1 MNKTEF
7 IENLLNDLRTLGY
20 EFDQVEI
27 IKQND
32 TKLKGYVV
40 KSKGA
45 LRQTFYLE
53 NYYNDYLNG
62 DTVQDIS
69 SRIILGIERTKMD
82 KDEVINIFSSF
93 EDVKEFLRV
102 GLVSTE
108 LNDNF
113 LKDKPFMK
121 MGDVTVVFYV
131 CFREDEDGNIP
142 ISWITNKLKDS
153 WSINLCDL
161 YSTAIRNSMREDKA
175 VLTSI
180 QDAMFKM
187 TVGAPYQCMN
197 LLSDDVPLDPEDM
210 YVLTNKS
217 KNRGAAVILYEGVLS
232 DVADRMCVD
241 VLYIIPSSIHEVI
254 VLGGLKCSEER
265 VCTELEEMIRSINE
279 TEVLHEEILGN
290 RPLIYRRKDDR
301 ICSMSEI

>member
-40 KSKGA
+40 KSKEV

-69 SRIILGIERTKMD
+69 SRIILGIERTKMN
-82 KDEVINIFSSF
+82 KDEVINVFSSF
-93 EDVKEFLRV
+93 EDVKELLRV

-108 LNDNF
+108 LNVDF
-113 LKDKPFMK
+113 LEDKPFMK

-175 VLTSI
+175 VLMSM

-197 LLSDDVPLDPEDM
+197 LLSDDVPLDSEDM

-232 DVADRMCVD
+232 NVADRMRVD

-254 VLGGLKCSEER
+254 VLSGLKCSEKR

-279 TEVLHEEILGN
+279 TEVSHEEILGN

-301 ICSMSEI
+301 ICSMSEV

>member
-1 MNKTEF
+1 
-7 IENLLNDLRTLGY
+7 
-20 EFDQVEI
+20 
-27 IKQND
+27 
-32 TKLKGYVV
+32 
-40 KSKGA
+40 
-45 LRQTFYLE
+45 
-53 NYYNDYLNG
+53 
-62 DTVQDIS
+62 
-69 SRIILGIERTKMD
+69 
-82 KDEVINIFSSF
+82 
-93 EDVKEFLRV
+93 
-102 GLVSTE
+102 
-108 LNDNF
+108 
-113 LKDKPFMK
+113 

-175 VLTSI
+175 VLMSM

-232 DVADRMCVD
+232 NVADRMRVD

-254 VLGGLKCSEER
+254 VLSGLKCSEKR

-279 TEVLHEEILGN
+279 TEVSHEEILGN

>member
-1 MNKTEF
+1 MNKAEF
-7 IENLLNDLRTLGY
+7 IESLLNDLHTLGY

-27 IKQND
+27 TKQND

-40 KSKGA
+40 RSKEV

-69 SRIILGIERTKMD
+69 SRIILGIERTKMN
-82 KDEVINIFSSF
+82 KDEVINVFSSF
-93 EDVKEFLRV
+93 EDVKELLRV

-108 LNDNF
+108 LNVDF
-113 LKDKPFMK
+113 LEDKPFMK

-142 ISWITNKLKDS
+142 ISWITNKLKDI

-175 VLTSI
+175 VLMSM

-232 DVADRMCVD
+232 NVADRMRVD

-254 VLGGLKCSEER
+254 VLSGLKCSEKR

-279 TEVLHEEILGN
+279 TEVSHEEILGN

>member
-27 IKQND
+27 TKQND
-32 TKLKGYVV
+32 TMLKGYVV
-40 KSKGA
+40 RSKEV

-69 SRIILGIERTKMD
+69 SRIILGIERTKMN
-82 KDEVINIFSSF
+82 KDEVINVFSSF
-93 EDVKEFLRV
+93 EDVKELLRV

-108 LNDNF
+108 LNVDF
-113 LKDKPFMK
+113 LEDKPFMK

-175 VLTSI
+175 VLMSM

-210 YVLTNKS
+210 YVLTNNS

-232 DVADRMCVD
+232 NVADRMRVD

-254 VLGGLKCSEER
+254 VLSGLKCSEKR

>member
-27 IKQND
+27 TKQND

-40 KSKGA
+40 RSKEV

-69 SRIILGIERTKMD
+69 SRIILGIERTKMN
-82 KDEVINIFSSF
+82 KDEVINVFSSF
-93 EDVKEFLRV
+93 EDVKELLRV

-108 LNDNF
+108 LNVDF
-113 LKDKPFMK
+113 LEDKPFMK
-121 MGDVTVVFYV
+121 MGDVTVVFYD
-131 CFREDEDGNIP
+131 CLREDEDGNIP

-175 VLTSI
+175 VLMSM

-232 DVADRMCVD
+232 NVADRMRVD

-254 VLGGLKCSEER
+254 VLSGLKCSEKR

>member
-1 MNKTEF
+1 MDKTEF
-7 IENLLNDLRTLGY
+7 IECLLNDLQALGF

-27 IKQND
+27 TKQND

-40 KSKGA
+40 RSKEV
-45 LRQTFYLE
+45 LKQTFYFE

-62 DTVQDIS
+62 DTIQDIS

-93 EDVKEFLRV
+93 EDVKELLRV

-108 LNDNF
+108 LNVDF

-180 QDAMFKM
+180 QDAMFKI

-217 KNRGAAVILYEGVLS
+217 KNRGAAVILYEGILS

-254 VLGGLKCSEER
+254 VLSGLKCSEKR

-279 TEVLHEEILGN
+279 TEVSREEILGN

>member
-27 IKQND
+27 TKQND

-40 KSKGA
+40 RSKEV

-69 SRIILGIERTKMD
+69 SRIILGIERTKMN
-82 KDEVINIFSSF
+82 KDEVINVFSSF
-93 EDVKEFLRV
+93 EDVKELLRV

-108 LNDNF
+108 LNVDF
-113 LKDKPFMK
+113 LEDKPFMK

-175 VLTSI
+175 VLMSM

-232 DVADRMCVD
+232 NVADRMRVD

-254 VLGGLKCSEER
+254 VLSGLKCSEKR

>member
-1 MNKTEF
+1 M
-7 IENLLNDLRTLGY
+7 TLSSS
-20 EFDQVEI
+20 Q
-27 IKQND
+27 IKQLVLIYVAVPVFAAIYFIVKSRQQ
-32 TKLKGYVV
+32 KLKESGKYEQEQERKIYSRYIFYMNNVL
-40 KSKGA
+40 
-45 LRQTFYLE
+45 LRKRFRH
-53 NYYNDYLNG
+53 
-62 DTVQDIS
+62 I
-69 SRIILGIERTKMD
+69 
-82 KDEVINIFSSF
+82 
-93 EDVKEFLRV
+93 
-102 GLVSTE
+102 VSTE
-108 LNDNF
+108 LNVNF

>member
-1 MNKTEF
+1 MDKTEF
-7 IENLLNDLRTLGY
+7 IECLLNDLQALGF

-27 IKQND
+27 TKQND

-40 KSKGA
+40 RSKEV
-45 LRQTFYLE
+45 LRQTFYFE

-62 DTVQDIS
+62 DTIQDIS

-93 EDVKEFLRV
+93 EDVKELLRV

-108 LNDNF
+108 LNVDF

-180 QDAMFKM
+180 QDAMFKI

-217 KNRGAAVILYEGVLS
+217 KNRGAAVILYEGILS

-254 VLGGLKCSEER
+254 VLSGLKCSEKR

-279 TEVLHEEILGN
+279 TEVSREEILGN

>member
-108 LNDNF
+108 RNVNF

>member
-27 IKQND
+27 TKQND

-40 KSKGA
+40 RSKEV

-69 SRIILGIERTKMD
+69 SRIILGIERTKMN
-82 KDEVINIFSSF
+82 KDEVINVFSSF

-108 LNDNF
+108 LNVNF

-180 QDAMFKM
+180 QDVMFKV

-254 VLGGLKCSEER
+254 LLSGLKCSEER

-301 ICSMSEI
+301 ICSVSEI